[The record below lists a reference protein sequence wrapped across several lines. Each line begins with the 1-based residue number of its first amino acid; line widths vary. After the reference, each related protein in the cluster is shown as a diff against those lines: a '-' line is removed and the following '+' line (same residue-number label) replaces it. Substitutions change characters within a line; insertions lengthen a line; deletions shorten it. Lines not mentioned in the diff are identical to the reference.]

1 MNQPIVL
8 SLNDLNNLLGQN
20 KFYIKTRNARDGLGL
35 RKIVRIEDGND
46 YVMVDHYTWSSAPDR
61 LVRRNRYKP
70 MYPVRLGYSSTV
82 MTKNIIGLHEL
93 KEDGSRGTFHR
104 VTFDI
109 NK

>member
-8 SLNDLNNLLGQN
+8 SLKDLNNLVGQN

-35 RKIVRIEDGND
+35 RKIVRVEEGND
-46 YVMVDHYTWSSAPDR
+46 YVMVDHYAWSSDPDR
-61 LVRRNRYKP
+61 WVRCKSHKP

-93 KEDGSRGTFHR
+93 KADGSRRAFYR
-104 VTFDI
+104 VRFDI